1 MEVSGI
7 DGDFKNKM
15 DSYSKIKSIL
25 GDVESNME
33 MAENII
39 LWSTV
44 LGSEKKM
51 LRKKIETNYPELK
64 EKQIKDLVAVN
75 FTGWGRL
82 SKKFLTGIKANID
95 GNNDIS
101 IIDAME
107 ETNYNLMQLLSN
119 QFEFIEHINKHN
131 NDLNEDLDINNLD
144 YDSLMDDLYASP
156 AVKRSIWQTILVV
169 KEIQEVMGCEPKRI
183 FIETPRRHEEKNR
196 TESRKD
202 KLELCYKNCKEEEE
216 KQLLKEIEGKEAGY
230 FKSINLYLYYTQMG
244 RCMYTG
250 EKIELSQINNKKYY
264 DRDHIYPRSKTK
276 DDSIRNNLVLVKREA
291 NRKNQIIT
299 L

>member
-1 MEVSGI
+1 
-7 DGDFKNKM
+7 
-15 DSYSKIKSIL
+15 
-25 GDVESNME
+25 ME

-196 TESRKD
+196 TESRK
-202 KLELCYKNCKEEEE
+202 
-216 KQLLKEIEGKEAGY
+216 
-230 FKSINLYLYYTQMG
+230 
-244 RCMYTG
+244 R
-250 EKIELSQINNKKYY
+250 
-264 DRDHIYPRSKTK
+264 
-276 DDSIRNNLVLVKREA
+276 
-291 NRKNQIIT
+291 
-299 L
+299 